1 MHYPYNKISIGIFL
15 ILFSFSI
22 LFFFYSNDF
31 TFDTISSPIL
41 KSNFLF
47 NVAFANPIE
56 DSKQQAIQT
65 FESQFCGL
73 NTETKSTFYVKEI
86 KLENKCEMPV
96 GIIIDSNNS
105 VWYLSTKHGS
115 LINYDPAS
123 SEFVS
128 YSVPLWKSRDNPIDH
143 SFVWDLK
150 FDSTEKNLWFTDEK
164 QNLIW
169 KYSIPEN
176 RFEHFKIPSSNSIFG
191 TVYPVSLDFDNNGNI
206 YFVGIRSTSLWIGD
220 ISSMKSGTD
229 QGISTISM
237 PISVFEGISPNLIS
251 TGSLVVDNT
260 NNVVWISMLAF
271 GFKGQILK
279 YDISNQ
285 SFETYEL
292 RELPSPVGLALDQS
306 NTIWISDHGTS
317 IFASLNSSDGKLTK
331 FVTSPVSS
339 RINEGKKFDNAY
351 SLPYWM
357 KNSDNDIALIF
368 NEHTGNKIGKYYP
381 QNMTLVEYWI
391 PSQNK
396 LFGVCSDLSKSDS
409 CGIGNIL
416 QVSPEVNSSIWFT
429 EWSENKIG
437 MIDTSIPLPFS
448 VSTSIDNLEIK
459 PGNAKEIKILLESNS
474 NSKINMFSS
483 ASFTPSGSLGN
494 SLGLFNKKS
503 LDLIPGKSEEIYL
516 TY

>member
-1 MHYPYNKISIGIFL
+1 M
-15 ILFSFSI
+15 
-22 LFFFYSNDF
+22 SNSLDF
-31 TFDTISSPIL
+31 I
-41 KSNFLF
+41 
-47 NVAFANPIE
+47 AFANPVE
-56 DSKQQAIQT
+56 ESKQQAIQK

-96 GIIIDSNNS
+96 GITIDSNNS

-115 LINYDPAS
+115 LINYDPKS
-123 SEFVS
+123 SNFSS

-150 FDSTEKNLWFTDEK
+150 FDPTGENLWFTDEK

-169 KYSIPEN
+169 KYSISEN
-176 RFEHFKIPSSNSIFG
+176 KFEHFKVPDTNSVFG

-206 YFVGIRSTSLWIGD
+206 YFVGIRSTDLWIGD
-220 ISSMKSGTD
+220 ISTMKSGTD

-237 PISVFEGISPNLIS
+237 PVTVFEGLSPNLIS
-251 TGSLVVDNT
+251 TGSLVVDKT

-279 YDISNQ
+279 YDISSQ
-285 SFETYEL
+285 SFEIFEL
-292 RELPSPVGLALDQS
+292 QELPSPVGLAIDEK
-306 NTIWISDHGTS
+306 NNIWISDHGTS
-317 IFASLNSSDGKLTK
+317 IFAQLNSSTGELTK

-339 RINEGKKFDNAY
+339 RINDGKKFDNAY
-351 SLPYWM
+351 TLPYWM
-357 KNSDNDIALIF
+357 RSGDNNTALIF

-396 LFGVCSDLSKSDS
+396 FFGVCSEDSKSDS

-416 QVSPEVNSSIWFT
+416 QISSEVNSSIWFT

-437 MIDTSIPLPFS
+437 MVDTSIPLPFS
-448 VSTSIDNLEIK
+448 VSSSINNLKIK
-459 PGNAKEIKILLESNS
+459 AGEAKEIKILLESNS
-474 NSKINMFSS
+474 DSKINMFSS
-483 ASFTPSGSLGN
+483 ASFNPSGSLGN

-503 LDLIPGKSEEIYL
+503 LDLTPGNSEEISYIL
-516 TY
+516 TISPDVAMGHYILMVGAENEYVSISKAINIEVI